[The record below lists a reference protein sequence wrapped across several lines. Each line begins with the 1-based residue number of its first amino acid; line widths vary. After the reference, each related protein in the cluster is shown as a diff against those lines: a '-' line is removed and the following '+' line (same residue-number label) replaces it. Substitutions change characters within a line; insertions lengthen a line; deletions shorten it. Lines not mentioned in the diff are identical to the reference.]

1 MGNNILLAG
10 GSLSMF
16 NRGILALLVPALAA
30 LALVPATA
38 AAHQVSS
45 IRGAFV
51 LTVVVRMPAPNLV
64 AKAARLPLRIRMQNQ
79 TRAETDH
86 TCQVAAIQA
95 TKDYIHRFG
104 RGRHFHGHVVCQ
116 HPIAYPCIRDH
127 TRWRIFLCHA
137 TYQLHWQGGPW
148 DGTVLEYRKNFNYRW
163 IGRRFWQP
171 KKYREP
177 WYTVIINS

>member
-1 MGNNILLAG
+1 
-10 GSLSMF
+10 MF
-16 NRGILALLVPALAA
+16 NRSLLPLVASALMGLAFVPAAVAA
-30 LALVPATA
+30 QPT
-38 AAHQVSS
+38 HGTQTVS
-45 IRGAFV
+45 ANV
-51 LTVVVRMPAPNLV
+51 LIVHPPPPNLM